1 MHTCSKVPSHCQ
13 ILTLYNREALRP
25 LMLRLALVAMRCPQR
40 PRPCSLWLI
49 LLLLAVLCLQL
60 PLTVCFISII
70 LPTTSEYPEA
80 VSSGIAIDPVVV
92 AALLANTQ
100 LSLQDKVQ
108 KTKTSIL
115 VKVIS
120 KPGIVQPIV

>member
-1 MHTCSKVPSHCQ
+1 MATQRPVAVQGSSCNEVLTAPLTLLLVVDFAITCSLVSTVTTHC
-13 ILTLYNREALRP
+13 LSYFN
-25 LMLRLALVAMRCPQR
+25 
-40 PRPCSLWLI
+40 
-49 LLLLAVLCLQL
+49 
-60 PLTVCFISII
+60 I

-80 VSSGIAIDPVVV
+80 VSSGIAIDLVTV
-92 AALLANTQ
+92 AALLDNTQ
-100 LSLQDKVQ
+100 LSLQDKVP